1 MLTQATFISTIF
13 DGLSEPCKR
22 SLTTKYI
29 LEVSTNVPQQSFGL
43 IVVIIVGIVCLIL
56 GIVLSAVYFLAG
68 VSASQKKLA
77 EDIAK
82 SKEDLDAQT
91 ANARKE
97 AENNKRDLLLQAKEE
112 VSRIRS
118 ELEREAKDIK
128 QELAKERNRLEQRED
143 NIVRTEA
150 DCEKKQAEIEKRQQ
164 NVAELEARAK
174 DYESRKK
181 TELENVSGLTVAEAK
196 SLVLEE
202 AKREYTHDMAVMLKQ
217 MEEKTKQN
225 ADKVAKDI
233 IVNAIQRYAS
243 DYVSEVTVS
252 VVNLPNDEMK
262 GRIIGREGRNIRAIE
277 TITGVDLIIDD
288 TPEAIVL
295 SSFDPIRR
303 EIARLTIEKLVADG
317 RIHPARIEE
326 MSNKAKKELNQTI
339 KAAGDQ
345 ASFDTGVMNLHPEI
359 IKLLGR
365 LKYRTS
371 YGQNVLQHSIEVSW
385 IASMMADELGLDSNL
400 ARRAGLLH
408 DIGKSIDFEQEGT
421 HVQLGVEIAKKYH
434 ENPDV
439 INCIEA
445 HHGDVEPTCAEAVL
459 VAAADAISAARPG
472 ARREN
477 LETYIKRIEKLE
489 EIATSFEGVEKS
501 FAIQAGREIR
511 VIVSPDKVS
520 DDEMA
525 LKAHEICKKIED
537 ELDYPGQI
545 KVNVIREIRATDIAK

>member
-1 MLTQATFISTIF
+1 MLTHTTFISKIF

-29 LEVSTNVPQQSFGL
+29 LEVSTNVPQQGFGL
-43 IVVIIVGIVCLIL
+43 IVVIIACVVGLIL
-56 GIVLSAVYFLAG
+56 GIFISAIFFLSG
-68 VSASQKKLA
+68 ISGQQKKLA

-82 SKEDLDAQT
+82 SKEDLDIQT

-128 QELAKERNRLEQRED
+128 QDLAKERNRLEQREE
-143 NIVRTEA
+143 NIVRLETG
-150 DCEKKQAEIEKRQQ
+150 CEKKQEEIEKKQQ
-164 NVAELEARAK
+164 YVAELEARAK

-181 TELENVSGLTVAEAK
+181 AELENVSGLTVAEAK

-385 IASMMADELGLDSNL
+385 IAAMMADELGLDSNL
-400 ARRAGLLH
+400 AKRAGLLH
-408 DIGKSIDFEQEGT
+408 DIGKSVDFEQEGT

-434 ENPDV
+434 ENPEV

-445 HHGDVEPTCAEAVL
+445 HHGDVEPICAEAVL